1 MATPTFDTQLL
12 LDGLGQSILIFA
24 QNGKLVYENLASR
37 TMLGTDIT
45 LLRSNGWSAATALF
59 KTTETDP
66 DKQLESYRI
75 QTLTSL
81 RPVRFYIL
89 HSGERIP
96 CWASAISSEEGEI
109 CTMLSFDTPDWDA
122 LHELMTKFRT
132 EMKDAIEST
141 SGHIDI
147 IEQLMKNKQIKDV
160 EALAKRIGGFTRLIN
175 IHMKRVGRL
184 ESLMERLEDIRTGAL
199 KESLRHRKRK
209 IALRTFLE
217 DFEESLDE
225 VDLVDPET
233 DAHDHRSRVKIDAP
247 NGVTVSASP
256 AYLTRILHDLLRN
269 AIMYSMK
276 ATPITIQ
283 ARVVGMNAQIDVKDE
298 GYGIREKEYERV
310 FEAFQRARQP
320 QIISEYGYGLNLY
333 VCKHEVEAMNGR
345 IWFTSEE
352 NIGTTFSIMLPLWQ
366 EETASSDSSS
376 DSK

>member
-12 LDGLGQSILIFA
+12 LDGLGQGILIFA
-24 QNGKLVYENLASR
+24 QNGKLIYENLAVR
-37 TMLGTDIT
+37 TLLGTDIAM
-45 LLRSNGWSAATALF
+45 LRSNGWSVATTLF
-59 KTTETDP
+59 KTAEPDP
-66 DKQLESYRI
+66 DKQLEAYRI

-81 RPVRFYIL
+81 RPVRFHIL
-89 HSGERIP
+89 RSGERIP

-132 EMKDAIEST
+132 EMRDAVEST
-141 SGHIDI
+141 SGHIEI

-160 EALAKRIGGFTRLIN
+160 ETLAKRISGFTRLIQ

-184 ESLMERLEDIRTGAL
+184 ENLMERLEDIRTGAL
-199 KESLRHRKRK
+199 KEALRGRKKK

-233 DAHDHRSRVKIDAP
+233 DAHDHRSRVRMDVPSGVNIDAAP
-247 NGVTVSASP
+247 N
-256 AYLTRILHDLLRN
+256 YLTRILHDLLRN

-283 ARVVGMNAQIDVKDE
+283 ARVVGANAQIDIRDE
-298 GYGIREKEYERV
+298 GYGIREKEYDRV

-333 VCKHEVEAMNGR
+333 ICKHEVEAMNGR

-366 EETASSDSSS
+366 ENNASSS

>member
-12 LDGLGQSILIFA
+12 LDGLGQGILIFA
-24 QNGKLVYENLASR
+24 QNGKLIYENLAVR
-37 TMLGTDIT
+37 TLLGTDIAM
-45 LLRSNGWSAATALF
+45 LRSNGWSAATTLF
-59 KTTETDP
+59 KTAEPDP
-66 DKQLESYRI
+66 DKQLEAYRI

-81 RPVRFYIL
+81 RPVRFHIL
-89 HSGERIP
+89 RSGERIP

-132 EMKDAIEST
+132 EMRDAVEST
-141 SGHIDI
+141 SGHIEI

-160 EALAKRIGGFTRLIN
+160 ETLAKRISGFTRLIQ

-199 KESLRHRKRK
+199 KEALRGRKKK

-233 DAHDHRSRVKIDAP
+233 DAHDHRSRVRIDVPSGVNIDAAP
-247 NGVTVSASP
+247 N
-256 AYLTRILHDLLRN
+256 YLTRILHDLLRN

-283 ARVVGMNAQIDVKDE
+283 ARVVGTNAQIDIRDE
-298 GYGIREKEYERV
+298 GYGIREKEYDRV

-333 VCKHEVEAMNGR
+333 ICKHEVEAMNGR

-366 EETASSDSSS
+366 ENNASSS

>member
-12 LDGLGQSILIFA
+12 LDGLGQGILIFA
-24 QNGKLVYENLASR
+24 QNGKLIYENLAVR
-37 TMLGTDIT
+37 TLLGTDIAM
-45 LLRSNGWSAATALF
+45 LRSNGWSAATTLF
-59 KTTETDP
+59 KTAEPDP

-81 RPVRFYIL
+81 RPVRFHIL
-89 HSGERIP
+89 LSGERIP

-132 EMKDAIEST
+132 EMRDAVEST
-141 SGHIDI
+141 SGHIEI

-160 EALAKRIGGFTRLIN
+160 ETLAKRISGFTRLIQ

-199 KESLRHRKRK
+199 KEALRGRKKK

-233 DAHDHRSRVKIDAP
+233 DAHDHRSRVRIDVPSGVNIDAAP
-247 NGVTVSASP
+247 N
-256 AYLTRILHDLLRN
+256 YLTRILHDLLRN

-283 ARVVGMNAQIDVKDE
+283 ARVVGTNAQIDIRDE
-298 GYGIREKEYERV
+298 GYGIREKEYDRV

-333 VCKHEVEAMNGR
+333 ICKHEVEAMNGR

-366 EETASSDSSS
+366 ENNASSS

>member
-1 MATPTFDTQLL
+1 MATPTFDMQLL
-12 LDGLGQSILIFA
+12 LDGLGQGILIFG

-37 TMLGTDIT
+37 TLIGTDIT

-59 KTTETDP
+59 KTTDTDP

-89 HSGERIP
+89 RGGERIA
-96 CWASAISSEEGEI
+96 CWASAISTQGGEI
-109 CTMLSFDTPDWDA
+109 CTMLSFESPDWDA
-122 LHELMTKFRT
+122 LHELMTKFRA

-141 SGHIDI
+141 SGHIEI

-160 EALAKRIGGFTRLIN
+160 ETLAKRISGFTRLIS
-175 IHMKRVGRL
+175 IHMSRVNRL
-184 ESLMERLEDIRTGAL
+184 ETLMERLENIRTGKL
-199 KESLRHRKRK
+199 KDSIRQRKRK
-209 IALRTFLE
+209 IALKTFFE

-233 DAHDHRSRVKIDAP
+233 DAHDHRSRLTLDVP
-247 NGVTVSASP
+247 SGVAALASST
-256 AYLTRILHDLLRN
+256 YLTRILHDLLRN

-276 ATPITIQ
+276 ATPIRISV
-283 ARVVGMNAQIDVKDE
+283 RVVGQNAQIDVKDE
-298 GYGIREKEYERV
+298 GYGIREKESERV

-333 VCKHEVEAMNGR
+333 CCKHEVEAMNGR

-352 NIGTTFSIMLPLWQ
+352 NVGTTFSMMLPLWKDD
-366 EETASSDSSS
+366 ASSS
-376 DSK
+376 DSN